1 MAYVDPATV
10 LSPKNAV
17 TSIEVLYDGGQGS
30 WSAARLGWC
39 GKEKLGIRWNG
50 DEGSGIGNPQSR
62 GNPTWFV
69 IPDELASVVLDRIEE
84 ISNQLEGSIL
94 SRYREMAQDEE
105 HEAEAR
111 EWSEGLIGDA
121 TAQEG

>member
-1 MAYVDPATV
+1 MAYVDPANV

-17 TSIEVLYDGGQGS
+17 TPIE
-30 WSAARLGWC
+30 
-39 GKEKLGIRWNG
+39 
-50 DEGSGIGNPQSR
+50 
-62 GNPTWFV
+62 
-69 IPDELASVVLDRIEE
+69 
-84 ISNQLEGSIL
+84 LEGSIL

-121 TAQEG
+121 TSQEG

>member
-1 MAYVDPATV
+1 
-10 LSPKNAV
+10 
-17 TSIEVLYDGGQGS
+17 LYDGGQGA

-39 GKEKLGIRWNG
+39 GEEKLGIRWNG

-105 HEAEAR
+105 HETEAR

-121 TAQEG
+121 TGQEA